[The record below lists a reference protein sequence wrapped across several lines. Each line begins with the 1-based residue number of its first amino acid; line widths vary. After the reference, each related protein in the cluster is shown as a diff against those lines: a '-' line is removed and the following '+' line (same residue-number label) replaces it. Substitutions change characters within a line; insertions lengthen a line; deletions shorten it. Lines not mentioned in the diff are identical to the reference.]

1 MPKNVQLEPIFA
13 CCDKTRMCCNKLQSV
28 LISDKR
34 SDFGLSYS
42 CYLVESFFFA
52 GNVFKEIRG
61 VPMGG
66 NCSPLLSDFFVE
78 LRILFYEGVG

>member
-1 MPKNVQLEPIFA
+1 M
-13 CCDKTRMCCNKLQSV
+13 TSV
-28 LISDKR
+28 SAIHVI
-34 SDFGLSYS
+34 LSKVFS
-42 CYLVESFFFA
+42 IA